1 MRILYVSPYPPARD
15 GIGTY
20 TEAIVG
26 ELQALG
32 HDTRVV
38 VPRAEPVP
46 SPVTL
51 EVLRPRRAHLT
62 ALRNTVTAWQPDC
75 IHLQFAVAAFGTR
88 TLALLSWLRLMRAT
102 GIPVVVTMHEVTRD
116 IALLHAA
123 GRTLYRKVAASCDHV
138 IVHTQAARKECV
150 GAVRIPPRNV
160 SVIPHPKATP
170 PPRKVAESELRER
183 FELGNSR
190 LLLAFGFVHVDKGLT
205 DLIRALCI
213 LRTSDIASLEN
224 LRLVIAGTVRPRTG
238 IFRLFEF
245 RDRLH
250 LRRVLSIGRRGNV
263 AQNVVLTGYVPDT
276 EVAAWFHASAAVTL
290 PYRRTE
296 QSGVAALANAFGIP
310 VLASTV
316 GGLSELYSASRWT
329 FPPRD
334 PQAIARVLA
343 DFLTLSDNSL
353 VDASAEPAGTEL
365 NSVVAATLDIYRST
379 VFHDGSGAKRT

>member
-1 MRILYVSPYPPARD
+1 MRILYVSPFPPARD

-32 HDTRVV
+32 HHVQV
-38 VPRAEPVP
+38 IVPRAEPVP

-51 EVLRPRRAHLT
+51 EILRPKRSHLAT
-62 ALRNTVTAWQPDC
+62 LRDSVTAWQPDC

-88 TLALLSWLRLMRAT
+88 TPALLSWLRLMRAT
-102 GIPVVVTMHEVTRD
+102 GIPVIVTMHEVTRD
-116 IALLHAA
+116 IAFLHTV
-123 GRTLYRKVAASCDHV
+123 GRALYRRLAANCDHV
-138 IVHTQAARKECV
+138 IVHTQAALKECV
-150 GAVRIPPRNV
+150 ATVGIPPRNV
-160 SVIPHPKATP
+160 SVIPHPMATP
-170 PPRKVAESELRER
+170 PQGRVAESELRER
-183 FELGNSR
+183 FELGNSK
-190 LLLAFGFVHVDKGLT
+190 LLLAFGFVHVDKGLE

-213 LRTSDIASLEN
+213 LRTSDIASLED
-224 LRLVIAGTVRPRTG
+224 LRLVIAGTVRVRTG

-250 LRRVLSIGRRGNV
+250 LRRVLNIARRGDVVRNI
-263 AQNVVLTGYVPDT
+263 VLTGYVPNT
-276 EVAAWFHASAAVTL
+276 EVAAWFRASVAIVL

-296 QSGVAALANAFGIP
+296 QSGVAALANAFSAP

-316 GGLSELYSASRWT
+316 GGLNELYSSSPWT

-334 PQAIARVLA
+334 PQAMARVLA

-353 VDASAEPAGTEL
+353 VVTSVAPVGTEL
-365 NSVVAATLDIYRST
+365 NSVVAATLGVYRST
-379 VFHDGSGAKRT
+379 AFHDRSAVSRT